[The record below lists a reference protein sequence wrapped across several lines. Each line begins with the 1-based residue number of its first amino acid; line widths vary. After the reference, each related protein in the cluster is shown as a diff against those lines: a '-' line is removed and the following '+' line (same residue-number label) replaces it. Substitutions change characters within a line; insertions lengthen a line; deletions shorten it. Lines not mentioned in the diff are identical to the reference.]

1 MLKKAQAL
9 AVCPVSG
16 FSVGAVGKG
25 ASGALFLGFN
35 MEFPGVE
42 LQHTVHAEQAVLA
55 LALAAGENALVEL
68 EVTHAPCGHCR
79 QFLRELASELVVVL
93 PTGRYSLDQLLPHSF
108 GPDDLG
114 VAGGMLSTARA
125 LSGLSGME
133 LAQAC
138 AECCW
143 APYSKLSAG
152 VAVRCGDLWFG
163 GSYLENAAFNP
174 SLNPAQYALIVARAA
189 GFLEVD
195 EAVYWGAEEL
205 YAASAAVLPGL
216 RRA

>member
-9 AVCPVSG
+9 AVCPISG

-25 ASGALFLGFN
+25 ASGSLYLGFN

-55 LALAAGENALVEL
+55 LAHAAGENALVEL

-79 QFLRELASELVVVL
+79 QFLRELASDLMVVL

-114 VAGGMLSTARA
+114 VSGGMLSTARA
-125 LSGLSGME
+125 VTGLSGVE
-133 LAQAC
+133 LARAC
-138 AECCW
+138 AERSW
-143 APYSKLSAG
+143 APYSKLRAA
-152 VAVRCGDLWFG
+152 VAVRCGEHWFG

-174 SLNPAQYALIVARAA
+174 SLNPAQYALIVARSA
-189 GFLEVD
+189 GFLSVD
-195 EAVYWGAEEL
+195 AAVYWGAEEL